1 MKKMLFDKASFD
13 KIRASGV
20 ARGAGGG
27 HLPPGAARRG
37 APKSCQRLKKNYIRR
52 NFINSERTNENVVIF
67 FFDYI
72 LDFSAPP
79 PPSPH
84 KVITTIFLY
93 I

>member
-1 MKKMLFDKASFD
+1 MLCLMIYTQSEVS
-13 KIRASGV
+13 IQWRSEG
-20 ARGAGGG
+20 GQGG

-37 APKSCQRLKKNYIRR
+37 APKSCQRFFLK
-52 NFINSERTNENVVIF
+52 FIYGEILLILKEKNENVVIF

-79 PPSPH
+79 LH
-84 KVITTIFLY
+84 HLTKLTTIFLY